1 MRLVVPSTGSR
12 IQQQSAFIRCKP
24 VSSPRNWMS
33 GASINLR
40 NVIGNS
46 LFLHTGRHLPVCDYS
61 LSLFDQADYTLY
73 IHMVSLILAIV
84 ILRHRLPAAFFR
96 SRIIGSIFSFAQATR
111 DWMCG
116 KREKA
121 LAVSEYSTRGG
132 TSG

>member
-1 MRLVVPSTGSR
+1 
-12 IQQQSAFIRCKP
+12 
-24 VSSPRNWMS
+24 MS
-33 GASINLR
+33 GACVNLR

-73 IHMVSLILAIV
+73 IHSLILAIV

-96 SRIIGSIFSFAQATR
+96 SRIIGSMFSFAQATR
-111 DWMCG
+111 DWMYG

>member
-1 MRLVVPSTGSR
+1 
-12 IQQQSAFIRCKP
+12 
-24 VSSPRNWMS
+24 MS

-40 NVIGNS
+40 NVVGNS

-73 IHMVSLILAIV
+73 IHMVSLIWAIV

>member
-1 MRLVVPSTGSR
+1 
-12 IQQQSAFIRCKP
+12 
-24 VSSPRNWMS
+24 MS
-33 GASINLR
+33 GASVNLR

-61 LSLFDQADYTLY
+61 LSLFDQTDYTLY
-73 IHMVSLILAIV
+73 IHMVSLILAID

-96 SRIIGSIFSFAQATR
+96 SRIIGSMFSFAQATR